1 MPLGGA
7 GRTWFVAGAVAAVAV
22 AFGAGLAQPWAS
34 ESGSARVS
42 SGRASLSGLSRDRA
56 RGEGGEGD
64 ACAGD
69 TVRGIAARNGLLVA
83 VGARAVPPEPGD
95 DYCDARLKLWRSGDA
110 TTWEPVEPS
119 GLAVTDALDTV
130 AADTSG
136 FLALLARLPGR
147 GRGR

>member
-1 MPLGGA
+1 MEKETPA
-7 GRTWFVAGAVAAVAV
+7 RATR
-22 AFGAGLAQPWAS
+22 S
-34 ESGSARVS
+34 EGSRPGTVF
-42 SGRASLSGLSRDRA
+42 SLRWG
-56 RGEGGEGD
+56 
-64 ACAGD
+64 
-69 TVRGIAARNGLLVA
+69 
-83 VGARAVPPEPGD
+83 RAVPPEPGD

-119 GLAVTDALDTV
+119 GLAVTDSLDTV